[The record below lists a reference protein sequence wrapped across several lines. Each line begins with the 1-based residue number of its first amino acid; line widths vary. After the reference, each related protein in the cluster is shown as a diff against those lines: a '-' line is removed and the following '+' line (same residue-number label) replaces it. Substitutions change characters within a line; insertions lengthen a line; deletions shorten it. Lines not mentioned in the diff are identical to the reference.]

1 MSGCFR
7 PIPDHWRTPEDA
19 KPVHIPEI
27 RISPMDARI
36 LSSPVGVP
44 SPRIPE
50 ADDVMVSDVRLV
62 IGNELCMRPAE
73 AVASICTQVDLG
85 TLILIGP
92 VEF

>member
-1 MSGCFR
+1 
-7 PIPDHWRTPEDA
+7 
-19 KPVHIPEI
+19 
-27 RISPMDARI
+27 MDVRI